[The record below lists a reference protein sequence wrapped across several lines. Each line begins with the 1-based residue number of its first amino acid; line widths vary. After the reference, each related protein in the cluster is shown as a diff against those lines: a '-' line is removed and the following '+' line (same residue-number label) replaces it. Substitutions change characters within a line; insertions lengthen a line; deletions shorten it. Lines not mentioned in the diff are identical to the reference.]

1 MAISQ
6 YHCGDYM
13 EPFSWW
19 NEKQKNLME
28 DAKGFADKNLPK
40 GEEVL
45 WTKKFPSEMLKEIAG
60 KGWFGVAVPEGYGGM
75 NAGVTGVAII
85 AEEISRIG
93 SALAEAYSVSM
104 FGGVEQLLTFGNEEQ
119 KRKWL
124 PKIAKGEIVGAVCIT
139 EPFVGSDAASVE
151 STARREG
158 DFYVL
163 NGKKRF
169 ITNAGLADIYVVY
182 AKTSEKPED
191 KSKYQHLTAFLVEKR
206 TPGFSIEKIN
216 ELSGWCGLPNG
227 FLDFNEV
234 KVPVENVIG
243 QEGAG
248 WKVMMAGLN
257 FERVVYSAAMLG
269 PIREAIRYA
278 VAYAQRRM
286 QFGRPTIDIPTN
298 QSKIADML
306 AGLHTSRLLVYYAA
320 RLLDE
325 QKDAMMEVATAKM
338 FTSETYEKLISDAI
352 MVMGGD
358 GWTRFYPV
366 ESYLR
371 DAKVNQI
378 GAGTNDIMRLVI
390 FRGGLKA
397 LGKDLKMPQR
407 KLHEK
412 LGVPIAMAEPLSKLE
427 ASEDA
432 ILKVLAE
439 DYMVNPGL
447 FMTREDL
454 KERLSNVAD
463 EKLDQLLKN
472 LESEGLVKL
481 YRDGRGTIALA
492 KATYDGLRKAEP
504 LEKYKWYPDWLDKKF
519 MF

>member
-1 MAISQ
+1 
-6 YHCGDYM
+6 M

-19 NEKQKNLME
+19 NEKQKSLME
-28 DAKGFADKNLPK
+28 EANAFADKNLPK
-40 GEEVL
+40 GEEIF
-45 WTKKFPSEMLKEIAG
+45 WTKKFPSEMLKEVAR
-60 KGWFGVAVPEGYGGM
+60 KGWFGAVIPEEYGGK

-85 AEEISRIG
+85 AEELSRIG
-93 SALAEAYSVSM
+93 SALSEAYSVSM
-104 FGGVEQLLTFGNEEQ
+104 FGGVEQLLAFGNEEQ

-124 PKIAKGEIVGAVCIT
+124 PKIAKGEVVGAVCIT

-151 STARREG
+151 STARQDG
-158 DFYVL
+158 DCYVL

-191 KSKYQHLTAFLVEKR
+191 KGKYQHLTAFLVEKGM
-206 TPGFSIEKIN
+206 PGFSVEKIN
-216 ELSGWCGLPNG
+216 ELSGWFGLPNG

-234 KVPVENVIG
+234 KVPAENIIG
-243 QEGAG
+243 REGEG

-269 PIREAIRYA
+269 PIRESIRYA

-286 QFGRPTIDIPTN
+286 QFGKPTVEIPAN

-306 AGLHTSRLLVYYAA
+306 AGLHTSRLLVYHAA
-320 RLLDE
+320 HLLDE
-325 QKDAMMEVATAKM
+325 HKDAMVEAATAKL
-338 FTSETYEKLISDAI
+338 FTSETYERLISDAI

-397 LGKDLKMPQR
+397 LGKDLKMPR
-407 KLHEK
+407 RRLHEK
-412 LGVPIAMAEPLSKLE
+412 LGVPISTTEPLPKLE
-427 ASEDA
+427 DNEDG
-432 ILKVLAE
+432 ILNAVAE
-439 DYMVNPGL
+439 DYQVNPGL
-447 FMTREDL
+447 YVTREDL
-454 KERLSNVAD
+454 KERLTEVTD
-463 EKLDQLLKN
+463 EKLDQLLKS
-472 LESEGLVKL
+472 LEGKGLTKL
-481 YRDGRGTIALA
+481 YRDGRGAITLV
-492 KATYDGLRKAEP
+492 KATYEGLRKAKP
-504 LEKYKWYPDWLDKKF
+504 LEQYKWYPDWLNKEF
-519 MF
+519 IF